1 MVLGRG
7 ERERERVQV
16 AKENRLTRSWKRR
29 HDPLA
34 DPESLI
40 RRVYA
45 YAAYRIGPGPDAED
59 VTSEVFER
67 AIKYEDS
74 YDESKGDFIGWLL
87 GIARRSVDQR
97 LSEPS
102 TFPLEPMPPAAPDD
116 VEGEVVERVALGEA
130 LAELGD
136 RDRELISLYYAGL
149 NGGQIAHLLGAPR
162 NTIDVALHRARA
174 RLRTILERQ
183 SREPT
188 QTGTQSL

>member
-1 MVLGRG
+1 MERG
-7 ERERERVQV
+7 IAVEENQAQPERRRRRWRV
-16 AKENRLTRSWKRR
+16 R
-29 HDPLA
+29 DPLA
-34 DPESLI
+34 DPEPLI

-67 AIKYEDS
+67 ALRYRDS
-74 YDESKGDFIGWLL
+74 YDEDKGDFVGWLL

-102 TFPLEPMPPAAPDD
+102 AFPLEPMPPAAPDD
-116 VEGEVVERVALGEA
+116 VEGEVVERVALREA
-130 LAELGD
+130 LAELSD
-136 RDRELISLYYAGL
+136 RDRELVSLYYAGL

-162 NTIDVALHRARA
+162 NTIDVALHRARS
-174 RLRTILERQ
+174 RLRTLLERQ

-188 QTGTQSL
+188 QTGTHGL

>member
-1 MVLGRG
+1 VEQDHGQPERRRRRWRRG
-7 ERERERVQV
+7 
-16 AKENRLTRSWKRR
+16 
-29 HDPLA
+29 DPLA
-34 DPESLI
+34 DPVPLI

-67 AIKYEDS
+67 ALRYEGS
-74 YDESKGDFIGWLL
+74 FDESKGDFVGWLL

-102 TFPLEPMPPAAPDD
+102 TFPLEPMPPVAPDD
-116 VEGEVVERVALGEA
+116 VEGVVVERVALAEA

-136 RDRELISLYYAGL
+136 RDRELVSLYYAGL
-149 NGGQIAHLLGAPR
+149 NGGQIADLLDARR
-162 NTIDVALHRARA
+162 NTIDVALHRALG

-183 SREPT
+183 T
-188 QTGTQSL
+188 QEQTHTGTHGL